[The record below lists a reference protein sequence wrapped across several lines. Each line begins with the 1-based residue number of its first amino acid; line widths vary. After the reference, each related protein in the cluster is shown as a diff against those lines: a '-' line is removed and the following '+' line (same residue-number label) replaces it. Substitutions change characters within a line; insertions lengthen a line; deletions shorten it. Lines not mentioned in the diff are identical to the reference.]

1 MRFSMPSALLLAGL
15 CFISIATPALA
26 QTTTPT
32 DDPDAIIEE
41 LVVTARY
48 PGPAYWRVSDAD
60 SEVWIMAVPNY
71 LPKGFVW
78 DKSRTQQVLKGANGL
93 ILPSVANAGVREAL
107 WFGIKN
113 RKNFNTDG
121 KRTLAQVLP
130 APVIARY
137 EQLPVSFQTVN
148 IKTSTLKPIFSGLS
162 VYTGAAKVGDW
173 TNPKDDIVTMAKKS
187 KVKIQYASV
196 TPALTI
202 AKAIMSVPEAEQGL
216 CFDGFVSSVD
226 QEIKTIQPTA
236 EAWAD
241 GRTAEFLRTS
251 RSGGLPGCLYSIKET
266 SNRRELAYQTEI
278 KTIKEALNQ
287 PGKTLMIAS
296 VGPLVAQKGI
306 LARLKAEGLTVKT
319 PAD

>member
-1 MRFSMPSALLLAGL
+1 VRVPLPSALLLAGL
-15 CFISIATPALA
+15 CLISMSRTALA
-26 QTTTPT
+26 QTAAPP
-32 DDPDAIIEE
+32 DDPNAIVEE

-60 SEVWIMAVPNY
+60 SEVWIMAVPSFF
-71 LPKGFVW
+71 PKGFAW

-93 ILPSVANAGVREAL
+93 ILPSVASAGLREAI

-121 KRTLAQVLP
+121 KRTLVQVLP

-137 EQLPVSFQTVN
+137 QQLPVSFQTVN

-162 VYTGAAKVGDW
+162 VYMGAAKVGGW
-173 TNPKDDIVTMAKKS
+173 TNPDGDIVSMAKKA
-187 KVKIQYASV
+187 KVKIRYASV
-196 TPALTI
+196 TPALII

-216 CFDGFVSSVD
+216 CFDGFVSGVD
-226 QEIKTIQPTA
+226 QEIKTIRPTA

-241 GRTAEFLRTS
+241 GRTAEFLRIS
-251 RSGGLPGCLYSIKET
+251 RSGGLPGCLYSNNET
-266 SNRRELAYQTEI
+266 SNRRELAYQSEI
-278 KTIKEALNQ
+278 KTIKEALDQ

-296 VGPLVAQKGI
+296 VGPLVAQNGI